1 MNLVTHG
8 EPLKCENA
16 CLLTRILPLVW
27 PPHACKQ
34 TICLRV
40 MSTVTHGEPAK
51 FENAWQASSI
61 FSSQNGVCVAKN
73 VSICNDQCLAK
84 CPSGCTCGVSQMLT
98 YAVFS
103 GTTEMMNVKICVIVF
118 ASLLCKLIEHFTC
131 SDHID

>member
-16 CLLTRILPLVW
+16 CLLTKILPLVW
-27 PPHACKQ
+27 PPHACEQ

-40 MSTVTHGEPAK
+40 MSAVTRGEPAK

-61 FSSQNGVCVAKN
+61 LFSKWCVCVCGGGGGGEGAKN

-84 CPSGCTCGVSQMLT
+84 CPSGCTCGVAQMLT
-98 YAVFS
+98 
-103 GTTEMMNVKICVIVF
+103 
-118 ASLLCKLIEHFTC
+118 
-131 SDHID
+131 